1 VQSLVNVAGGTVNIG
16 GAGIEADLIRVR
28 ADQLSTTGSAV
39 LAARLPYDDVL
50 LGTSLSA
57 PGLVLELSPTA
68 FGLPFPFGQ
77 SGGQEIKV
85 SVGAQSLGGRTS
97 GLNSGFLTVLPKNG
111 ASGSTAVFLVGPEAS
126 TATGGYRF
134 FNTGSG
140 KLTEIPVFYNGYL
153 PQTPQLSGALS
164 SVAAVSEAARKDRFE
179 ETVRTENVAVRLRA
193 GVIAEVGPGRPA
205 TVGTEGARL
214 PDTCSPASDNSLSC
228 R

>member
-1 VQSLVNVAGGTVNIG
+1 VK
-16 GAGIEADLIRVR
+16 VR
-28 ADQLSTTGSAV
+28 ADQLSTSGDAV

-57 PGLVLELSPTA
+57 PGMQLELSPTA
-68 FGLPFPFGQ
+68 FSLPYPFGQ

-85 SVGAQSLGGRTS
+85 SVGAQSLGGRLG
-97 GLNSGFLTVLPKNG
+97 GLNAGFLTIRPKNG

-134 FNTGSG
+134 FHDGSG

-214 PDTCSPASDNSLSC
+214 PDVCTPASDSDLNC